1 VRQSTESKIGMESR
15 TQLIPSM
22 KLSLSQCK

>member
-1 VRQSTESKIGMESR
+1 MESR